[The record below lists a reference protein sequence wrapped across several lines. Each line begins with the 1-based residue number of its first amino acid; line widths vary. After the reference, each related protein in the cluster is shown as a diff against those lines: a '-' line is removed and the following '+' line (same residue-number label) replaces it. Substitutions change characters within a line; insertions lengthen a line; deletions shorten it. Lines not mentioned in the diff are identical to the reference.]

1 MRFIYQRSSRMAL
14 TGLYLIPVI
23 ICVSAMAGERS
34 VHDIIYLQL
43 IPEFP
48 KSPPDTDK
56 PGGKSSAPDA
66 NPPLNAA
73 KKHEALDGESMKTRQ
88 IF

>member
-1 MRFIYQRSSRMAL
+1 MKITKVTGGRHSRLRFSR
-14 TGLYLIPVI
+14 P
-23 ICVSAMAGERS
+23 
-34 VHDIIYLQL
+34 YLQL